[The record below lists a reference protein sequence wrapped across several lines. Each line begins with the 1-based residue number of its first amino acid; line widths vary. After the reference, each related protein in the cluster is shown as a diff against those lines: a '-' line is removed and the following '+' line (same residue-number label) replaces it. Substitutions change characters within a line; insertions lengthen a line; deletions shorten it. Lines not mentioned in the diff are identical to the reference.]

1 MLVENY
7 YPEEGLNGIDIDN
20 IGNLEGSSWLMFID
34 EECENLIVVNEM
46 VVNLLEIL
54 SKGRSRKFYSSE

>member
-1 MLVENY
+1 MI
-7 YPEEGLNGIDIDN
+7 EEGLNGIDIDN
-20 IGNLEGSSWLMFID
+20 IGNLEGSSWLVFID

>member
-1 MLVENY
+1 MI
-7 YPEEGLNGIDIDN
+7 EEGLNGIDIDN

>member
-1 MLVENY
+1 MI
-7 YPEEGLNGIDIDN
+7 EEGLNGIDIDN

-54 SKGRSRKFYSSE
+54 SKGRSRKFYNSE

>member
-1 MLVENY
+1 MI
-7 YPEEGLNGIDIDN
+7 EEGLNGVDIDN